1 MLFPF
6 ISTSLP
12 YIIIYHTFKT
22 KENKN
27 LKKRIK
33 LNHNMFIKIMQSF
46 WLKSDFCKVIFGS
59 RKKLKWEEFLWFLSK
74 TFHLC
79 ALDSG
84 TQNLLPFFSRHHR
97 RVVKSNQL
105 PAIPPYLVSIGR
117 LLCLA
122 FLYRWCFLS
131 KISLEWQLT
140 LTTQPSASKLSDNP
154 ASGYTNYL
162 NTFAYFNTTL
172 SNLFIMEHCDKN
184 FNFNSGT
191 LIQR

>member
-1 MLFPF
+1 MLFPSV
-6 ISTSLP
+6 STSLP
-12 YIIIYHTFKT
+12 YIFIIPWKQ
-22 KENKN
+22 KKIKI
-27 LKKRIK
+27 KKRIK
-33 LNHNMFIKIMQSF
+33 LNHNIFIKIMQSF
-46 WLKSDFCKVIFGS
+46 WLKSDFCEVMFGS
-59 RKKLKWEEFLWFLSK
+59 TKKLKWEEFLWCLSK

-84 TQNLLPFFSRHHR
+84 TRRICYHFFSRHHH
-97 RVVKSNQL
+97 RVVKSSRL
-105 PAIPPYLVSIGR
+105 PAIPHYLVSIGR

-122 FLYRWCFLS
+122 FLYRWRCLN
-131 KISLEWQLT
+131 KISLDWRLT

-191 LIQR
+191 LI